1 MPKGLMDLELQHRL
15 ARQAI
20 DIAVSKAIEDM
31 KCNSKRSIRNLI
43 DLGLLFSISSEQTDF
58 FIAAQKMLAMP
69 QNPYYPLISGLL
81 SEVDNDTIKKVGLN
95 LGYSSLIYGAG
106 KLKKRQ
112 NDLGVP
118 IPWLL
123 VFDSEPGSLPI
134 RQLERCVRE
143 GMDLGIYSY
152 IVCPH
157 GTGDIAAVCDA
168 ARQFDECLFI
178 LKTPSGLIDG
188 AAAESVGEI
197 HNAIVSVQAADVG
210 FKRAEDLNAFR
221 LLKTNRCLY
230 GFHVHYNDENAWRV
244 ATPEYIRA
252 AIELGNRFGAYIAE
266 EGVSDACGE
275 AVFSFVRRERSG
287 CGQSLVAMELVR
299 DVKFLSAKIL
309 SGSEYSPFFL
319 AGKAFE
325 EYKKAK
331 DSLANALIELLQSA
345 QYRVFAQALS

>member
-1 MPKGLMDLELQHRL
+1 MDLELQHRL

-43 DLGLLFSISSEQTDF
+43 DLGLMFSASSEQTDF

-69 QNPYYPLISGLL
+69 KNSYYQLVSEML

-123 VFDSEPGSLPI
+123 VFDSESDALPI
-134 RQLERCVRE
+134 GQLERCVLE

-152 IVCPH
+152 IVCSH
-157 GTGDIAAVCDA
+157 GIGDIPVICDV

-188 AAAESVGEI
+188 AAAGSIGGT
-197 HNAIVSVQAADVG
+197 HNAIVSVQAVDIG
-210 FKRAEDLNAFR
+210 IQRAEDLDVFR
-221 LLKTNRCLY
+221 RLKASRCLY
-230 GFHVHYNDENAWRV
+230 GFHVRYNDDNACRV
-244 ATPEYIRA
+244 ATAEYVRS

-266 EGVSDACGE
+266 DGVSDACGE

-299 DVKFLSAKIL
+299 DVRFISAKIL
-309 SGSEYSPFFL
+309 SGSEYSPFYL
-319 AGKAFE
+319 AGKAFD

-331 DSLANALIELLQSA
+331 DSLANALIELFQST
-345 QYRVFAQALS
+345 QYRAFAQALT

>member
-1 MPKGLMDLELQHRL
+1 MDLELQHRL
-15 ARQAI
+15 VRQAI

-43 DLGLLFSISSEQTDF
+43 DLGLMFSASSEQTGF
-58 FIAAQKMLAMP
+58 FIAAQKMLALP
-69 QNPYYPLISGLL
+69 QNPYYPLISGMI
-81 SEVDNDTIKKVGLN
+81 SEVDNETLKKVGLN

-106 KLKKRQ
+106 KLKKQQ

-123 VFDSEPGSLPI
+123 VFDSESGSLPV

-152 IVCPH
+152 VVCPH
-157 GTGDIAAVCDA
+157 RAGDIPAACDV
-168 ARQFDECLFI
+168 ARQFDECLF
-178 LKTPSGLIDG
+178 LVMTSPGLVDET
-188 AAAESVGEI
+188 AAESVGKI
-197 HNAIVSVQAADVG
+197 HNAMISVQVVDA
-210 FKRAEDLNAFR
+210 FQREEDLDAFN
-221 LLKTNRCLY
+221 LLKANRCLY
-230 GFHVHYNDENAWRV
+230 GFHVRYNDENVCRV
-244 ATPEYIRA
+244 ATSEYVQS

-266 EGVSDACGE
+266 DGVSDACSE

-287 CGQSLVAMELVR
+287 CGQSLVTMELAR

-309 SGSEYSPFFL
+309 SGSEYSPFYL

-331 DSLANALIELLQSA
+331 DSLANALIGLFQST
-345 QYRVFAQALS
+345 QYRAFAQALVSG